1 MKRYDIRTVMDFTSV
16 PEDRL
21 DACLADFRECV
32 RYLRGVK
39 AVAEDYGCA
48 DEIRGMGFQWA
59 DDGQVG
65 LTGLVVEHVTAEGAK
80 ESEGAI

>member
-1 MKRYDIRTVMDFTSV
+1 MTRYDIRTVMDFCDI

-39 AVAEDYGCA
+39 AVADDYRVA
-48 DEIRGMGFQWA
+48 DKIRGMGFEWA

-65 LTGLVVEHVTAEGAK
+65 LTGLVVEHVEADGDKT
-80 ESEGAI
+80 ESEGA